1 MTMNPLPPQAYTKET
16 LLKAYHWLQQQTP
29 SIREMAMTPD
39 IMVSLYLKASRDG
52 DQALERP
59 SIQNFKTELRNL
71 AGLMGELEGP
81 AGVSN
86 DKPASPSSERTAP
99 SPAPAPTPAAP
110 PVFSAPLGASFAPPP
125 PRTEPPPRMEAP
137 RMEAPRA
144 EPPRNEAAPKS
155 ETPGI
160 RLVLDSKSLEMLRE
174 VREDFNLSTDSEAL
188 RMLIKIGFTKAKTLL

>member
-86 DKPASPSSERTAP
+86 DKPTSPSPERTAP
-99 SPAPAPTPAAP
+99 GPAPAAAPVAP
-110 PVFSAPLGASFAPPP
+110 PVFSAPLAATFAPPPRMEPP
-125 PRTEPPPRMEAP
+125 PRTEAP
-137 RMEAPRA
+137 RMETPRA
-144 EPPRNEAAPKS
+144 EPPRSEPAPKG